1 MRVSLSENLL
11 TCGINLFPMKIEVIL
26 FSQLDRTVINEE
38 ILQAVKVEGNIVH
51 AIKLRND
58 NWIGHVLRR
67 NCLLK
72 HVFEGKIKG
81 VGRRR
86 RRRKQILDDLKEK
99 RGYCK
104 LKEAALDRTVWRISF
119 GRGYGLS

>member
-1 MRVSLSENLL
+1 
-11 TCGINLFPMKIEVIL
+11 MKIEVIL